1 MIESRPGDSRVRTLL
16 DALELRYTIDQDGDF
31 KVLFKL
37 DDERTHCG
45 YILSE
50 TTRFEKFEIR
60 EVFAVAHISETPL
73 DADLANALLI
83 FNSNVKFGAWQVRT
97 DNENRCVVAFSAQ
110 IAADTDSESL
120 GSVLRAVV
128 VTADA
133 VERKLSDEDR
143 F

>member
-1 MIESRPGDSRVRTLL
+1 L
-16 DALELRYTIDQDGDF
+16 A
-31 KVLFKL
+31 KAA
-37 DDERTHCG
+37 
-45 YILSE
+45 E

-110 IAADTDSESL
+110 ISADTDSESL